1 MESKTVGETKRKF
14 FTKRRINRALFMAA
28 MMGPAIVGFLIF
40 YVYVNFDSLIM
51 AFQVNTGDS
60 IRFGFDNFAYFLREL
75 SVPGSVFTEA
85 IVNTLIFFVLGFV
98 VMLLSLVDGY
108 FIYKKIVGYK
118 FFRFVFYLPCII
130 MGTATA
136 SLFSFVIAR
145 AGPIG
150 DLLRAAGSEI
160 PDLLAE
166 APHANWMLIL
176 YQLLFTLGGNMI
188 LFLGS
193 MTNISPEIFE
203 AAKLD
208 GVSWVRELF
217 QIIVPLIWPTLSV
230 MILQAIVGLTQAS
243 GPVFLL
249 TEGAAGTYTIN
260 YWLYEQLLNGRN
272 LEVSA
277 AIGWLCTAITFPIAL
292 IAKHYLDK
300 ADKAIGV

>member
-75 SVPGSVFTEA
+75 TVPGSVFTEA

-98 VMLLSLVDGY
+98 VMLLSLVVGY

>member
-14 FTKRRINRALFMAA
+14 FTKRRINRALFMVA

-85 IVNTLIFFVLGFV
+85 IVNMLIFFALGFV
-98 VMLLSLVDGY
+98 VMLLSLVVGY

>member
-14 FTKRRINRALFMAA
+14 FTKRRINRALFMVA

-85 IVNTLIFFVLGFV
+85 IVNTLIFFALGFV
-98 VMLLSLVDGY
+98 VMLLSLVVGY

-130 MGTATA
+130 MG
-136 SLFSFVIAR
+136 
-145 AGPIG
+145 
-150 DLLRAAGSEI
+150 
-160 PDLLAE
+160 DLLAE

>member
-98 VMLLSLVDGY
+98 VMLLSLVVGY

-300 ADKAIGV
+300 ADKATGV

>member
-98 VMLLSLVDGY
+98 VMLLSLVIGY

>member
-98 VMLLSLVDGY
+98 VMLLSLVVGY

-130 MGTATA
+130 
-136 SLFSFVIAR
+136 
-145 AGPIG
+145 
-150 DLLRAAGSEI
+150 
-160 PDLLAE
+160 DLLAE

>member
-1 MESKTVGETKRKF
+1 
-14 FTKRRINRALFMAA
+14 
-28 MMGPAIVGFLIF
+28 
-40 YVYVNFDSLIM
+40 
-51 AFQVNTGDS
+51 
-60 IRFGFDNFAYFLREL
+60 
-75 SVPGSVFTEA
+75 
-85 IVNTLIFFVLGFV
+85 
-98 VMLLSLVDGY
+98 MLLSLVVGY

>member
-1 MESKTVGETKRKF
+1 MKSKTAGETKRKF
-14 FTKRRINRALFMAA
+14 FTKQRINRGLFMAA
-28 MMGPAIVGFLIF
+28 MMGPAIVGFLVF

-85 IVNTLIFFVLGFV
+85 IVNTLIFFALGFV
-98 VMLLSLVDGY
+98 VMLLSLVVGY
-108 FIYKKIVGYK
+108 FIYKKIVGFK

-150 DLLRAAGSEI
+150 DILRAAGSEI

>member
-98 VMLLSLVDGY
+98 VMILSLVVGY

>member
-1 MESKTVGETKRKF
+1 MGETKRKF

-98 VMLLSLVDGY
+98 VMLLSLVVGY

>member
-14 FTKRRINRALFMAA
+14 FTKQRINRGLFMAA

-98 VMLLSLVDGY
+98 VMLLSLVVGY

-130 MGTATA
+130 MSTATA

>member
-75 SVPGSVFTEA
+75 SIPGSVFTEA
-85 IVNTLIFFVLGFV
+85 IINTLIFFVLGFV
-98 VMLLSLVDGY
+98 VMILSLVVGY

>member
-40 YVYVNFDSLIM
+40 YVYVNVDSLIM

-60 IRFGFDNFAYFLREL
+60 LRFGFDNFAYFLREL

-98 VMLLSLVDGY
+98 VMLLSLVVGY

-217 QIIVPLIWPTLSV
+217 QIIVPLIWHTLSV

>member
-14 FTKRRINRALFMAA
+14 FTKQRINRGLFMAA

-98 VMLLSLVDGY
+98 VMLLSLVVGY

>member
-14 FTKRRINRALFMAA
+14 FTKRRINRALFMVA

-85 IVNTLIFFVLGFV
+85 IVNTLIFFALGFV
-98 VMLLSLVDGY
+98 VMLLSLVVGY

-136 SLFSFVIAR
+136 S
-145 AGPIG
+145 
-150 DLLRAAGSEI
+150 
-160 PDLLAE
+160 
-166 APHANWMLIL
+166 
-176 YQLLFTLGGNMI
+176 LFTLGGNMI

>member
-98 VMLLSLVDGY
+98 VMLLSLVVGY

>member
-14 FTKRRINRALFMAA
+14 FTKRRINRALFMVA

-85 IVNTLIFFVLGFV
+85 IVNTLIFFALGFV
-98 VMLLSLVDGY
+98 VMLLSLVVGY

>member
-1 MESKTVGETKRKF
+1 MKSKTVGGAKIKL
-14 FTKRRINRALFMAA
+14 FTKRQIKRGLFMAA
-28 MMGPAIVGFLIF
+28 MMGPAIVGFLVF
-40 YVYVNFDSLIM
+40 YVYVNFNSFIM
-51 AFQVNTGDS
+51 AFQVNTGET
-60 IRFGFDNFAYFLREL
+60 IRFGFDNFAYFMREL

-85 IVNTLIFFVLGFV
+85 IVNTLIFFSLGFV
-98 VMLLSLVDGY
+98 VMLMSLVAGY

-118 FFRFVFYLPCII
+118 FFRFVFYLPCIV

-150 DLLRAAGSEI
+150 DLLRSVGIQI

-166 APHANWMLIL
+166 APYANRMLIL
-176 YQLLFTLGGNMI
+176 YQLMFTLGGNMI

-208 GVSWVRELF
+208 GVGWLRELF
-217 QIIVPLIWPTLSV
+217 QLIVPLIWPTRSD

-260 YWLYEQLLNGRN
+260 YWLYEQLLNGTN

>member
-14 FTKRRINRALFMAA
+14 FTKRRINRALFMVA

-85 IVNTLIFFVLGFV
+85 IVNTLIFFALGFV
-98 VMLLSLVDGY
+98 VMLLSLVVGY

-150 DLLRAAGSEI
+150 DILRAAGGDI

>member
-85 IVNTLIFFVLGFV
+85 IVNTLILFVLGFV
-98 VMLLSLVDGY
+98 VMLLSLVVGY

>member
-14 FTKRRINRALFMAA
+14 FTKRRINRALFMVA

-98 VMLLSLVDGY
+98 VMLLSLVVGY

-150 DLLRAAGSEI
+150 DILRAAGGDI

>member
-98 VMLLSLVDGY
+98 VMLLSLVVGY

-118 FFRFVFYLPCII
+118 FFRSVFYLPCII

>member
-1 MESKTVGETKRKF
+1 
-14 FTKRRINRALFMAA
+14 MAA

-98 VMLLSLVDGY
+98 VMLLSLVVGY

-217 QIIVPLIWPTLSV
+217 QIIVPLIWHTLSV

>member
-98 VMLLSLVDGY
+98 VMLLSLVVGY

-217 QIIVPLIWPTLSV
+217 QIIVPLIWHTLSV

>member
-75 SVPGSVFTEA
+75 SVPGSVFAEA

-98 VMLLSLVDGY
+98 VMLLSLVVGY

>member
-85 IVNTLIFFVLGFV
+85 IINTLIFFVLGFV
-98 VMLLSLVDGY
+98 VMLLSLVVGY